1 MSDSNAARI
10 RAAIEQRRPPIDLSP
25 GTAYEAMTRGK
36 VDDLEADVREL
47 RGRVD
52 TLLWSVIAAVV
63 VGVVKMIG
71 GF

>member
-1 MSDSNAARI
+1 MSRNVDRI
-10 RAAIEQRRPPIDLSP
+10 RKAIEARKPPIDLTP

-52 TLLWSVIAAVV
+52 TLLWAVIAAVV
-63 VGVVKMIG
+63 VGIVKSVG